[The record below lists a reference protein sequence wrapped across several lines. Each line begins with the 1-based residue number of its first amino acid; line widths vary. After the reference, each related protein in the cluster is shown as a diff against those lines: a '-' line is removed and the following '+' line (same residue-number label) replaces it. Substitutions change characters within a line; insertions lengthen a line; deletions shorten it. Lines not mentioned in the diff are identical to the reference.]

1 MKGVFHT
8 DVAMPVKIIFD
19 TDMSGDCDDVG
30 ALAILHKL
38 TDQGK
43 AELMACVVNGHDQD
57 KAVAATVSVI
67 NTYYGRSDVPIG
79 TYQGAGYGATQSKY
93 TAKLRDEFCHIAKPD
108 DQEPKA
114 VDIYRR
120 ALVDAP
126 DESVVIVSV
135 GFLIN
140 LRELLEST
148 SDAISSLYGIDLVK
162 QKVKKLVVMGGAF
175 PQGGPECNF
184 SSGGGAPDTR
194 YVAEHWPTPILFT
207 GFEIGQGIITGKGL
221 ATAPATNPVR
231 RAYELF
237 TSFHGRESWDLT
249 AALAAV
255 EDPTLYW
262 KVSDDGYCEV
272 FPDGKNQW
280 HSTPHRGHAYLIEN
294 VSPVEIAQVLDDL
307 LALPPGKL

>member
-1 MKGVFHT
+1 MKDAFHA
-8 DVAMPVKIIFD
+8 DAAMPVKIIFD

-30 ALAILHKL
+30 ALAVLNKL
-38 TDQGK
+38 ADQGK
-43 AELMACVVNGHDQD
+43 AELLACVANGHDQD
-57 KAVAATVSVI
+57 KAVAAAVSVI
-67 NTYYGRSDVPIG
+67 NTYYGRPEVPIG
-79 TYQGAGYGATQSKY
+79 TYQGGGYNATQSKY
-93 TAKLRDEFCHIAKPD
+93 TAKLRDEFPHSAKPD
-108 DQEPKA
+108 DRELKA
-114 VDIYRR
+114 VDVYRR
-120 ALVDAP
+120 ALADAP
-126 DESVVIVSV
+126 DGSIVIVSI

-140 LRELLEST
+140 LRELLESRPDT
-148 SDAISSLYGIDLVK
+148 INPLPGMDLVK

-184 SSGGGAPDTR
+184 SSGGGALDTR

-221 ATAPATNPVR
+221 VTAPATNPVR
-231 RAYELF
+231 RAYELY

-249 AALAAV
+249 AVLAAV
-255 EDPTLYW
+255 EDPALYW

-307 LALPPGKL
+307 LELPPGKL